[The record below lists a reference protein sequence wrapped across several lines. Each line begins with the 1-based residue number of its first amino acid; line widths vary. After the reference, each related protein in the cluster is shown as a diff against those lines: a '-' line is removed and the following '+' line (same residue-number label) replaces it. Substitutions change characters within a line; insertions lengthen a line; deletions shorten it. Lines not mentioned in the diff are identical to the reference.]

1 MEASEVSIT
10 LSGFFAA
17 LDQHTGHVPVE
28 KLIGLLRELSIA
40 VADVRDFVRF
50 DDDQY
55 QRNLM
60 RTGPAYEALLLCW
73 KYGQRS
79 PIHDH
84 RRSNCGVLVVKGT
97 ATETLFEHNEIGGN
111 SAARS
116 ITIVRRITRTLK
128 EGSVCGSNDMDTHQI
143 SNVQPDGEELVS
155 MHIYSPPLVE
165 MGVYSLTD
173 NSVKLIRN
181 PVHRVTSFPIPT
193 R

>member
-1 MEASEVSIT
+1 MTIS
-10 LSGFFAA
+10 LSKFFAE
-17 LDQHTGHVPVE
+17 LDRQEGQLSLDELTTRMRR
-28 KLIGLLRELSIA
+28 LSIGLS
-40 VADVRDFVRF
+40 DVSDYVRF
-50 DDDQY
+50 SNDGY

-60 RTGPAYEALLLCW
+60 RIGPAYEALILCW
-73 KYGQRS
+73 RNGQRS

-84 RRSNCGVLVVKGT
+84 RGSNCGVLVVKGT

-116 ITIVRRITRTLK
+116 ITIVRGITRTLK

-143 SNVQPDGEELVS
+143 SNVQPDGGELIS